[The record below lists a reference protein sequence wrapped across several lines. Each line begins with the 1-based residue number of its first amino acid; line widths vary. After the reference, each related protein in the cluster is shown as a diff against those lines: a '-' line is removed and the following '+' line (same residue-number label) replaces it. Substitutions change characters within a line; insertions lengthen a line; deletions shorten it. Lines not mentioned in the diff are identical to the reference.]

1 MSIAKNDSGY
11 FTLEAS
17 LILPFA
23 LGIIL
28 MVIRI
33 WFFRYDNV
41 LQDMDTGAVVVRA
54 SLQRDL
60 TPDERADYVVSQ
72 MQGRYRDSYI
82 AWNFGEL
89 NVRCGADSV
98 LCETSG
104 SIGSIASIDVIGGTS
119 AFGSCV
125 SVRSRTSPEEV
136 FVIRTYRK
144 VLGAGE
150 AMEGIFSE

>member
-1 MSIAKNDSGY
+1 MKIFRSDSGY
-11 FTLEAS
+11 FTLEAA
-17 LILPFA
+17 LMLPFA

-28 MVIRI
+28 LVMRI

-41 LQDMDTGAVVVRA
+41 LQDMDTDAVVVRA
-54 SLQRDL
+54 SLQRDMS
-60 TPDERADYVVSQ
+60 PEERSAYVISQ

-89 NVRCGADSV
+89 NVRCGADNIF
-98 LCETSG
+98 CETSG
-104 SIGSIASIDVIGGTS
+104 NAGSIASVGVFDNIASFGTCISSRNRS
-119 AFGSCV
+119 A
-125 SVRSRTSPEEV
+125 PDEV

-150 AMEGIFSE
+150 ALEEYFGE

>member
-1 MSIAKNDSGY
+1 MKIMKCDSGY
-11 FTLEAS
+11 FTLEAA
-17 LILPFA
+17 LILPFV

-54 SLQRDL
+54 SLQRDMS
-60 TPDERADYVVSQ
+60 PEERADYVVSQ
-72 MQGRYRDSYI
+72 MQERYRDSYI

-89 NVRCGADSV
+89 NVRCSGDTV
-98 LCETSG
+98 FCETSG
-104 SIGSIASIDVIGGTS
+104 SSATGASVDVFGGIPS
-119 AFGSCV
+119 FGACV
-125 SVRSRTSPEEV
+125 SARSRTSPEEV

-144 VLGAGE
+144 VLGAGDVLE
-150 AMEGIFSE
+150 DYFSE

>member
-1 MSIAKNDSGY
+1 MKSIRSDSGY
-11 FTLEAS
+11 FTLEAA

-41 LQDMDTGAVVVRA
+41 LQDMDTDAVVVRA
-54 SLQRDL
+54 SLQRDMS
-60 TPDERADYVVSQ
+60 PEERADYVVTQ
-72 MQGRYRDSYI
+72 MQERYRDSYI

-89 NVRCGADSV
+89 NVRCGADTIF
-98 LCETSG
+98 CETSG
-104 SIGSIASIDVIGGTS
+104 NAGSIASVGVLDNIASFGTCIS
-119 AFGSCV
+119 T
-125 SVRSRTSPEEV
+125 RSRSAPDGT

-144 VLGAGE
+144 IIGAGE
-150 AMEGIFSE
+150 AIEEYFGE

>member
-1 MSIAKNDSGY
+1 MSIKKNDSGY
-11 FTLEAS
+11 FTLEAA
-17 LILPFA
+17 LILPFV

-54 SLQRDL
+54 SLQRDMS
-60 TPDERADYVVSQ
+60 PDERADYVISQ
-72 MQGRYRDSYI
+72 MQERYRDSYI

-89 NVRCGADSV
+89 NVRCSGDTTI
-98 LCETSG
+98 CETSG
-104 SIGSIASIDVIGGTS
+104 SSVAGEAIGVFNDIPSSV
-119 AFGSCV
+119 SCV
-125 SVRSRTSPEEV
+125 SARSRTSPEEV

-144 VLGAGE
+144 VLGAGRSIE
-150 AMEGIFSE
+150 EYFSE